1 MKLFKNPNEIER
13 EFSRLIKRYKHV
25 SFAVAWANTGF
36 SGYRLLVKQ
45 KKKIKKGIVGIH
57 FYHTDPQFID
67 HFRTDKRVLFVKQPK
82 GVFHPKIYLFENSPQ
97 RMGMLAW
104 ECQFH
109 ERRI

>member
-57 FYHTDPQFID
+57 FITLIRNSSIIFAP
-67 HFRTDKRVLFVKQPK
+67 TNEC
-82 GVFHPKIYLFENSPQ
+82 YL
-97 RMGMLAW
+97 
-104 ECQFH
+104 
-109 ERRI
+109 